1 MSLEAQIMTDL
12 KSAMKAKDRVALE
25 SLRAIKTAILNEK
38 TAAGASEMSE
48 ADEMKILTKLRKQRV
63 ESATIFRAQNRA
75 DLAEPE
81 EAQLAIIERYLPEM
95 LSESEIEAKVAE
107 IIAAVGATSMADMG
121 KVMGQA
127 TAANSSTM
135 YVSTSFIGVFMP
147 LGNAVASFCA
157 RLMVAFSCFCICSGF
172 LSLIVRFRLR

>member
-1 MSLEAQIMTDL
+1 MSLEVQIMTDL

-127 TAANSSTM
+127 TAAM
-135 YVSTSFIGVFMP
+135 AGQADGKVI
-147 LGNAVASFCA
+147 
-157 RLMVAFSCFCICSGF
+157 SGF
-172 LSLIVRFRLR
+172 VRKLLA

>member
-1 MSLEAQIMTDL
+1 MSLESLVMTDL

-25 SLRAIKTAILNEK
+25 ALRAIKTAILNEK
-38 TAAGASEMSE
+38 TAAGAGEMSE
-48 ADEMKILTKLRKQRV
+48 ADEMKLLTKLRKQRV
-63 ESATIFRAQNRA
+63 ESATIFREQNRA

-95 LSESEIEAKVAE
+95 LSDAEIEAKVEE

-127 TAANSSTM
+127 SAAM
-135 YVSTSFIGVFMP
+135 AGQADGKVI
-147 LGNAVASFCA
+147 
-157 RLMVAFSCFCICSGF
+157 SGF
-172 LSLIVRFRLR
+172 VRKHLA

>member
-1 MSLEAQIMTDL
+1 
-12 KSAMKAKDRVALE
+12 
-25 SLRAIKTAILNEK
+25 
-38 TAAGASEMSE
+38 
-48 ADEMKILTKLRKQRV
+48 V

-95 LSESEIEAKVAE
+95 LSEIEIEAKVAE

-127 TAANSSTM
+127 TAAM
-135 YVSTSFIGVFMP
+135 AGQADGKVI
-147 LGNAVASFCA
+147 
-157 RLMVAFSCFCICSGF
+157 SGF
-172 LSLIVRFRLR
+172 VRKLLA